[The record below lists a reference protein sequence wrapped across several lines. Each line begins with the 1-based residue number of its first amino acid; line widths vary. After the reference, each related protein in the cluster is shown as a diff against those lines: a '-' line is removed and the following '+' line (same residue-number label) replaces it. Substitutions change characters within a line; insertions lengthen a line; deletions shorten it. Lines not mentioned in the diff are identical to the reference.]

1 MTIAILAEKNSA
13 ARSFAAALGGMKGS
27 FNGENYVITAA
38 RGHLY
43 ELAQPENQPADPA
56 AGAQLKSWQLP
67 DMPWDESA
75 FTWKR
80 VPIKGTSDTIKQVRS
95 VLSAATEIVIATDLD
110 PTGEGDA
117 IAWNIIDELRLHGKQ
132 FSRMEFT
139 DEAPASIQ
147 KAFVKRR
154 KITSMMSEGD
164 YRKAD
169 FRNKFDFLTIQ
180 FTRVATASAAQTAV
194 LRQGRLK
201 SAIVKLVGDQLEAH
215 NAYVKV
221 PMFQNRF
228 RDENGVL
235 YTNPEEPRF
244 ATEAE
249 VPQIY
254 QPSKVVLDSRT
265 NKSTA
270 PRRLLDLAGLSSR
283 LSSKG
288 VKADQVLATYQKM
301 YEAQI
306 VSYPR
311 TEDKTITNEQFNE
324 LLPFVNKI
332 AAVVGVD
339 TALLTHRAPRRT
351 HVKDSGA
358 HGANRPGPKVPP
370 SLDELKKGFGPIAPL
385 IYEELAR
392 SYLAMLAEDYVY
404 ESQEGHLESYPAFVG
419 KASVPKSQGWK
430 QVFSEAD
437 DKGSDSDADE
447 SENAAGLGQVGQ
459 PLVYEIIPPR
469 PEHPSMKW
477 LMKQLEKRDVGTGAT
492 RTSTY
497 AEVTSEKGKYPL
509 LLEKRGKITMTEFGD
524 MSHRL
529 LPGTRIGDLSI
540 TEQVYA
546 TMRRIADGTTTSEAE
561 LPIVAQWVRDDIDT
575 MQRNAASM
583 REELGLSTQTQTQQ
597 KEKYEGLWAVTGTVT
612 KFNRV
617 WSGHTFTEEECIDL
631 LAGKEITIEAVSN
644 AGDPYLA
651 KGKLAAQTYKT
662 GGKSYDYVGFKP
674 DFGPKVDANG
684 VAQPPASWCKHTF
697 TPDEIDT
704 LVKGGKVFCDD
715 FVSKAGKTFG
725 ATVHFG
731 TEAGSKDKKII
742 PEFG

>member
-13 ARSFAAALGGMKGS
+13 ARSFAAALGGAKGS

-56 AGAQLKSWQLP
+56 AGAQLKSWQLT
-67 DMPWDESA
+67 DMPWNEST

-80 VPIKGTSDTIKQVRS
+80 APIKGAADTIKQVRA

-154 KITSMMSEGD
+154 KITSMMSEGN

-180 FTRVATASAAQTAV
+180 FTRVATASAAQPAV

-228 RDENGVL
+228 RDENDVL
-235 YTNPEEPRF
+235 YTNPDEPRF

-254 QPSKVVLDSRT
+254 QPSRVILDSKT
-265 NKSTA
+265 DKATA

-283 LSSKG
+283 LSGKG
-288 VKADQVLATYQKM
+288 VKADLVLATYQKM

-339 TALLTHRAPRRT
+339 TALLTHRVPRRT

-370 SLDELKKGFGPIAPL
+370 SLDALKTGFGPIAPL

-392 SYLAMLAEDYVY
+392 SYLAMLAEDYIY
-404 ESQEGHLESYPAFVG
+404 EAQQGHLESYPAFVG
-419 KASVPKSQGWK
+419 KVSVPKSLGWK
-430 QVFSEAD
+430 QVFVDAD
-437 DKGSDSDADE
+437 DSDKDENE
-447 SENAAGLGQVGQ
+447 SESAVGLGQVAQ

-497 AEVTSEKGKYPL
+497 AEVTSEKAKYPL
-509 LLEKRGKITMTEFGD
+509 LVEKRGKITMTEFGD

-546 TMRRIADGTTTSEAE
+546 TMRRIAEGTTTSEAE
-561 LPIVAQWVRDDIDT
+561 LPIVAQWVRDDIET

-597 KEKYEGLWAVTGTVT
+597 KEKHEGVWAETGTVT
-612 KFNRV
+612 RFNRV
-617 WSGHTFTEEECIDL
+617 WGGHRFTEEECIDL
-631 LAGKEITIEAVSN
+631 LAGREITFEATSGS
-644 AGDPYLA
+644 GDPYPVS
-651 KGKLAAQTYKT
+651 GKLAAQTFKT
-662 GGKSYDYVGFKP
+662 GGKSYDFIGFKP

-684 VAQPPASWCKHTF
+684 VAQPPATWCKHAF
-697 TPDEIDT
+697 TPDEIAT
-704 LVKGGKVFCDD
+704 LAKGGKVFCDD
-715 FVSKAGKTFG
+715 FVSKKGKTFA

-731 TEAGSKDKKII
+731 TEEGSKEKKII